1 MKFQRQSKILEL
13 IEKEQIDTQEDLSR
27 RLKEWGFSTTQATI
41 SRDIKELRLVKVMTP
56 DGTYKYASAAS
67 ENEAGMMGRIRN
79 IFKESVVAIN
89 SAQNIVVLKTMPGLA
104 SAACSAIDGM
114 HLPNMVGSLA
124 GDDTA
129 ILIMR
134 TVQDAEELCLE
145 IVKMLDKK

>member
-1 MKFQRQSKILEL
+1 MKFQRQSKILVL

-89 SAQNIVVLKTMPGLA
+89 SAQNSVVIKTLPGLD
-104 SAACSAIDGM
+104 SAAGYAVDALRQPDI
-114 HLPNMVGSLA
+114 VGSIA
-124 GDDTA
+124 GDDTVFVV
-129 ILIMR
+129 MSS
-134 TVQDAEELCLE
+134 TEKAETFREEARSLLS
-145 IVKMLDKK
+145 

>member
-79 IFKESVVAIN
+79 IFKESVVAI
-89 SAQNIVVLKTMPGLA
+89 KTLPGLG
-104 SAACSAIDGM
+104 SAAGFAVDALHQPDI
-114 HLPNMVGSLA
+114 VGSIA
-124 GDDTA
+124 GDDTVFVV
-129 ILIMR
+129 MSS
-134 TVQDAEELCLE
+134 TEKAETFREEARSLLS
-145 IVKMLDKK
+145 